1 MMRFS
6 MAQTLI
12 MAPVQLDGGRF
23 DGEHFGRCLLAA
35 CNSFLSRSFSSA
47 EAPPWPDAQAG
58 STAARPDAA
67 TAARFEQT
75 IIPHLDAA
83 HNLARYLSRDA
94 DAAQDIVQE
103 AFLRAF
109 RSFGDFRGGS
119 SRAWILTIV
128 RNCHHNWWS
137 ERKRSPLAESDGRR
151 PANYDDAEGETDIID
166 LNDIA
171 RDEDTPETNLL
182 RRRQAETVQAV
193 LESLPELLREVL
205 VLRELEDLPYR
216 EIADVTAVP
225 IGTVMSRLARA
236 RKMFETVWQR
246 RVVTPENSP

>member
-1 MMRFS
+1 MMAIS
-6 MAQTLI
+6 MMPAGIL
-12 MAPVQLDGGRF
+12 APPAFF
-23 DGEHFGRCLLAA
+23 DGRGVVRHLLAVW
-35 CNSFLSRSFSSA
+35 SGFRSSA
-47 EAPPWPDAQAG
+47 FAPADAG
-58 STAARPDAA
+58 SRAFQPDAA
-67 TAARFEQT
+67 TTARFQQA
-75 IIPHLDAA
+75 ILPHLDAA

-137 ERKRSPLAESDGRR
+137 ERTRSPLAESDGRR

-205 VLRELEDLPYR
+205 
-216 EIADVTAVP
+216 
-225 IGTVMSRLARA
+225 
-236 RKMFETVWQR
+236 
-246 RVVTPENSP
+246 

>member
-1 MMRFS
+1 MMGFS
-6 MAQTLI
+6 MAQTSI
-12 MAPVQLDGGRF
+12 MTPALFDGGRF
-23 DGEHFGRCLLAA
+23 GQRLLAA
-35 CNSFLSRSFSSA
+35 AWNSFRSRSFSPA
-47 EAPPWPDAQAG
+47 EASSGPGVQAG
-58 STAARPDAA
+58 FTAARPDAA

-109 RSFGDFRGGS
+109 RSFDDFRGGS

-128 RNCHHNWWS
+128 RNCHHNWRS
-137 ERKRSPLAESDGRR
+137 ERKRSLLAESDGRR
-151 PANYDDAEGETDIID
+151 SANYDDEGETDIVD

-236 RKMFETVWQR
+236 RKMFETVWHR